1 MNFLLIFCLVIG
13 IAVFI
18 KDRYGRKAVLHV
30 YSEGNTDH
38 WVKPLKFDSATGIV
52 ILSGCGVGV
61 QVGDTIQFAVHA
73 KRGTRIFQ
81 FDVLDIGYS
90 DSNPLAWAGTA
101 QFTKTVH

>member
-1 MNFLLIFCLVIG
+1 MS
-13 IAVFI
+13 
-18 KDRYGRKAVLHV
+18 
-30 YSEGNTDH
+30 SEGNTDH